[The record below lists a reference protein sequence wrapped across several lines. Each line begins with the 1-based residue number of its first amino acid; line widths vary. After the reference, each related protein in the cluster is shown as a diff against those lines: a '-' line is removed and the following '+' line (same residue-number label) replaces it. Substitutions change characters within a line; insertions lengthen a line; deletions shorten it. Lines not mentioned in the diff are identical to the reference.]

1 MMNGIEQL
9 NTRRMERGDP
19 PLVTSIGINTG
30 KVIAGSL
37 GSSDR
42 LHFTIMG
49 EAVNVTR
56 QLETLSRDVSRPNGV
71 LISQATFAALNEC
84 SKQFNLEPIGLHPV
98 KGTTEKISVYRLL
111 SPVAGPETKV
121 RL

>member
-1 MMNGIEQL
+1 MMNAIEQL

-56 QLETLSRDVSRPNGV
+56 HLESLTAMFRVQTGY

-84 SKQFNLEPIGLHPV
+84 SNQFQFGANWLTSCKGDHRENIGLPPAF
-98 KGTTEKISVYRLL
+98 S
-111 SPVAGPETKV
+111 SCWP
-121 RL
+121 